1 MKSSNVDKRKMVT
14 NYDEL
19 VKLRQSGNEI
29 TKAVKQAF
37 EWARNSRLDKEN
49 KC

>member
-1 MKSSNVDKRKMVT
+1 MKSVAMQEVDKRKMVT

-29 TKAVKQAF
+29 TKTIKQAF
-37 EWARNSRLDKEN
+37 EWAKNSRTIKV
-49 KC
+49 